1 MLQLDVQYLE
11 GEGEV
16 EGGGGGGGLGWLPA
30 AVAPL

>member
-16 EGGGGGGGLGWLPA
+16 EEVVAWRVPAWLPA

>member
-11 GEGEV
+11 GEVEEV
-16 EGGGGGGGLGWLPA
+16 VAWRVPAWLPA